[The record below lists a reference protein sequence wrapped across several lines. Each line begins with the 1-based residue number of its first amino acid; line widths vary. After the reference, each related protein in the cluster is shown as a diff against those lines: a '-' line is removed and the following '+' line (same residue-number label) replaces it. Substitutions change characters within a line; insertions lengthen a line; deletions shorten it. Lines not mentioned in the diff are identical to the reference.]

1 MRFLYRKKIS
11 FIQNFLNKAVFKK
24 ELTFQQLLCGIVID
38 SGIVAKL
45 LSKFSSHDISKKMWD
60 VNHNRAHKIA
70 LKSVANLLLKLWNI
84 CSKLFLNN
92 LKRH

>member
-38 SGIVAKL
+38 SGIVANFCL
-45 LSKFSSHDISKKMWD
+45 NLVVMIYLKKCEM
-60 VNHNRAHKIA
+60 
-70 LKSVANLLLKLWNI
+70 
-84 CSKLFLNN
+84 
-92 LKRH
+92 